1 VSERR
6 DEPLLGW
13 RIWLVDRNRLRA
25 VVCGIEWPPRA
36 RFAASCEHA
45 PAAFWRDDRARND
58 VLHAG
63 SGGGAPEPH
72 AAPDA
77 GCDCGVYAFE
87 RREDAELLAAEKAGG
102 GAVLALGRVSLWGR
116 VVVTERGYRAEL
128 AYPYDLEV
136 LGGDEELVRELR
148 ASYAVDVAAAPAVAS
163 LHTAT
168 GSG

>member
-1 VSERR
+1 VSERG

-13 RIWLVDRNRLRA
+13 RIWRVDGGRLRA
-25 VVCGIEWPPRA
+25 AVWGTEWPSRA

-45 PAAFWRDDRARND
+45 PASFWRVDPASNN
-58 VLHAG
+58 VLQAG
-63 SGGGAPEPH
+63 FGGGEH
-72 AAPDA
+72 GWHSAPDA
-77 GCDCGVYAFE
+77 GCECGVYAFE

-136 LGGDEELVRELR
+136 LGGDDEVVRALR
-148 ASYAVDVAAAPAVAS
+148 AAYAVDVAAAPAVAS
-163 LHTAT
+163 LHAAT

>member
-13 RIWLVDRNRLRA
+13 RIWLVDRGRLSA
-25 VVCGIEWPPRA
+25 VVWGSEWPPRA
-36 RFAASCEHA
+36 RFTATCEHA
-45 PAAFWRDDRARND
+45 PASFWRVDPASDN
-58 VLHAG
+58 VSLAG
-63 SGGGAPEPH
+63 FGGGAQEPH

-77 GCDCGVYAFE
+77 GCECGVYAFA
-87 RREDAELLAAEKAGG
+87 RREDAELLAAEKSGG

-136 LGGDEELVRELR
+136 LGCDDELVRELR
-148 ASYAVDVAAAPAVAS
+148 AAYAVDVAAAPAVAS
-163 LHTAT
+163 LHAAT